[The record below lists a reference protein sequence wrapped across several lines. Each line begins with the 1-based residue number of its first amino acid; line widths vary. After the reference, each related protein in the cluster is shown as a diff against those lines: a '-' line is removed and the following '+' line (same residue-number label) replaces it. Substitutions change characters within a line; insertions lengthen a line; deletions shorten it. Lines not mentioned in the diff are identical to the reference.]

1 MEECDNVKK
10 DACCPDIM
18 DCTGVQLFL
27 ELFSKNPPL
36 AAEETLGMEV
46 NTFEGVHASSA
57 RRAHAEQG
65 EAVVHH
71 RVPKRRRDARARLH
85 QAIFF

>member
-1 MEECDNVKK
+1 M
-10 DACCPDIM
+10 
-18 DCTGVQLFL
+18 G
-27 ELFSKNPPL
+27 
-36 AAEETLGMEV
+36 V
-46 NTFEGVHASSA
+46 NTFERGYTLHP
-57 RRAHAEQG
+57 QGGLTLNKG